1 MRKALDCY
9 KEKKK
14 MARLTISFDEGDH
27 LALKLLSLKTKVS
40 MGEHIQNALHTYL
53 INNKAYDLEIQQ
65 KQD

>member
-1 MRKALDCY
+1 
-9 KEKKK
+9 

-65 KQD
+65 KQN